1 MSPRVP
7 CALGALLFLASVTAA
22 QQRPAAAASLDSL
35 MRVLRLPKT
44 TTEARTKG
52 VPDSQVG
59 GILDVLRRSK
69 VPAGDA
75 EEILR
80 GEVEATAAGQP
91 GDNFGAFVQAQHR
104 AGLRGRA
111 LSDAIHA
118 EHARRGVGGG
128 TPKHDGDDRDHD
140 SDDDRAARGGQGGR
154 SDTARPG
161 TPRSRG
167 RPDTASASRGRSGE
181 KERKP

>member
-1 MSPRVP
+1 MNPRVP
-7 CALGALLFLASVTAA
+7 CALGALVFLASATTAA
-22 QQRPAAAASLDSL
+22 QQQPAAPGSLDSV
-35 MRVLRLPKT
+35 MRILRLPRT

-80 GEVEATAAGQP
+80 GEVEATAEGQSK
-91 GDNFGAFVQAQHR
+91 DNFGAYVQAQHR

-111 LSDAIHA
+111 LADAIHA

-128 TPKHDGDDRDHD
+128 KPKHDATERDGDDVRG
-140 SDDDRAARGGQGGR
+140 ARGQGGR
-154 SDTARPG
+154 SDTAKPA

-167 RPDTASASRGRSGE
+167 RPDTASASPRGR
-181 KERKP
+181 KP